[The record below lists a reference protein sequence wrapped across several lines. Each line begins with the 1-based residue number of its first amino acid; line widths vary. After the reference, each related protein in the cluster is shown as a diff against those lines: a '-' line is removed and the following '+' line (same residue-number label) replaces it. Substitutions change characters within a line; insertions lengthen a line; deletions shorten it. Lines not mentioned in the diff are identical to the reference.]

1 MHTFGIESF
10 IITKVLAN
18 FATTNFILVKYRR
31 LRKEELEELESE
43 FVRFLA
49 SNTVTADDWV
59 KIKAETPEKAG
70 NLLDMFSD
78 IVFEKIL
85 EKVEYLEHKRPRDL
99 RVYKILDDK
108 IQMMGLYVEGKT
120 SLDFTK
126 NESPEHMLAQL
137 ANGTGNVKM
146 FSGEKKFKKIKETE
160 IFQILEE
167 GALISKDPTL
177 FNTLSALKNE

>member
-1 MHTFGIESF
+1 M
-10 IITKVLAN
+10 
-18 FATTNFILVKYRR
+18 KYRR

-70 NLLDMFSD
+70 ELLDMFSD

-85 EKVEYLEHKRPRDL
+85 EKVEYLEHKRPRDI

-108 IQMMGLYVEGKT
+108 IQMMGLFVEGET

-126 NESPEHMLAQL
+126 DESPEMMMIKLQQD
-137 ANGTGNVKM
+137 GGNVKM
-146 FSGEKKFKKIKETE
+146 FSGEKTFKKLKETE
-160 IFQILEE
+160 IFELLEE
-167 GALISKDPTL
+167 GALISKDPTM
-177 FNTLSALKNE
+177 FNTLSSLKQE